1 MFFDLDV
8 LLGADDEA
16 VKEEEPRPPRPRLRE
31 TPEPRPTEAEPRP
44 RELKAAEPR
53 PLNAMVSELLE
64 EAEVDPTTAARRES
78 TSELVGFGVP
88 GSMKSALREGGA
100 VDLAK
105 SRVSND
111 SSPGRDKESA
121 HGKTTGQ
128 LCRTKIRRRTGNKGV
143 PGV

>member
-88 GSMKSALREGGA
+88 DSMKSALREGA
-100 VDLAK
+100 VVD
-105 SRVSND
+105 
-111 SSPGRDKESA
+111 
-121 HGKTTGQ
+121 GKTTGK
-128 LCRTKIRRRTGNKGV
+128 LCRTKVRRRTGNKRV
-143 PGV
+143 QMVKCREPLTLVLQTSDAYCD